1 MNWEIGA
8 AVAEIVGAIAVV
20 ISLIYLALQ
29 IRAQTSLSRL
39 AAQHEV
45 SKGIREASL
54 LFATEDISDLFA
66 RGNKDYDSM
75 PEAELVRLI
84 VAITNLFRV
93 WEEAFSE
100 ARDGHLEAANWDA
113 LSGDYS
119 QLMGTSSF
127 RRVWDL
133 RKQNYHPEFQT
144 YVDSLQP
151 REYIQR

>member
-1 MNWEIGA
+1 MNWETGA

-20 ISLIYLALQ
+20 ISLVYLALQ
-29 IRAQTSLSRL
+29 IRAQTNLSRL

-54 LFATEDISDLFA
+54 LFATEDISDLFVS
-66 RGNKDYDSM
+66 GNKDFDSM
-75 PEAELVRLI
+75 PESERIRLI

-100 ARDGHLEAANWDA
+100 ARDGHLEAANWEA

-119 QLMGTSSF
+119 QLMSTSMF
-127 RRVWDL
+127 CRIWDM
-133 RKQNYHPEFQT
+133 RKQNYHPEFQV
-144 YVDSLQP
+144 YVDNLQP
-151 REYIQR
+151 SEYINR

>member
-1 MNWEIGA
+1 MNWEIVA
-8 AVAEIVGAIAVV
+8 ATAEIVGAIAVV
-20 ISLIYLALQ
+20 ISLIYLAIQ

-45 SKGIREASL
+45 SRGIREASL
-54 LFATEDISDLFA
+54 LFATEDISDLFVS
-66 RGNKDYDSM
+66 GNKDFGSM
-75 PEAELVRLI
+75 PESERIRLI

-119 QLMGTSSF
+119 QLMGADVF
-127 RRVWDL
+127 RRVWGM
-133 RKQNYHPEFQT
+133 RKQNYHPEFQV
-144 YVDSLQP
+144 YVDSLQSS
-151 REYIQR
+151 EYITQ

>member
-1 MNWEIGA
+1 MNWEVGA

-29 IRAQTSLSRL
+29 IRAQTNLSKL

-45 SKGIREASL
+45 SRGIREASL
-54 LFATEDISDLFA
+54 LFATEDISDLFV
-66 RGNKDYDSM
+66 RGNKDFDSM
-75 PEAELVRLI
+75 PDAELVRLI

-93 WEEAFSE
+93 WEEAFAE

-119 QLMGTSSF
+119 QLMGASSF
-127 RRVWDL
+127 RRIWDL

-144 YVDSLQP
+144 YVDGLKTK
-151 REYIQR
+151 EYIVR